1 MDGSAAIP
9 PRPAPT
15 PPAPAPAPPQVF
27 LRRSVLPPPPAP
39 HHAPPPPGAHVH
51 YFRAA
56 SPIPIFRAAASS
68 RPPRPPPPSTTTAPP
83 PPAAPAVTPA
93 RPPPQQP
100 AVAVAA
106 PPPATTTATATEEVA
121 APATGN
127 PMANAAVSQ
136 WNEKNERETVQSEV
150 AKGETVQG
158 PDKECTTGAVKGIKR
173 PRKPKGFKKGSL
185 RSNEGDAGP
194 SLFSPNNC
202 RYDSSLGLLT
212 KKFINLL
219 EGAEDGT
226 LDLNKAA
233 ETLEVQKRR
242 IYDITNVLEGVDLI
256 EKTLKNMIRWKGFDM
271 SKPKERERQISALKE
286 EIESLYDEES
296 RLDDEIMEAQ
306 EKLNALRVDEDRRKL
321 LYVSKEDINAIP
333 RFQGSTLIAVN
344 APRGTYIEVPDP
356 NLDMDIYKDLD
367 NQEKH
372 YQIVFRSA
380 MGPVDCF
387 LISNHQETFNAD
399 QQMAD
404 NLDAAVTSGSSQAP
418 QQMDYVQASEI
429 GESNGVREHT
439 SEPSKRDDPVPGIVK
454 IVPSDDIAADYWLSS
469 DADVSMTD
477 TWGT

>member
-1 MDGSAAIP
+1 MDGSTTIPLPQP
-9 PRPAPT
+9 PRPP

-27 LRRSVLPPPPAP
+27 LRRSVLPPPQTGPHRVAP
-39 HHAPPPPGAHVH
+39 APPPPGAHVH

-68 RPPRPPPPSTTTAPP
+68 RPPRPPPTTAPAPPP

-93 RPPPQQP
+93 RP
-100 AVAVAA
+100 VAVAPP

-127 PMANAAVSQ
+127 PMANTAD
-136 WNEKNERETVQSEV
+136 NEEKNEREAVQSEV
-150 AKGETVQG
+150 PKGETVQG
-158 PDKECTTGAVKGIKR
+158 PDKECTTGTVKGIKR
-173 PRKPKGFKKGSL
+173 PRKPKG
-185 RSNEGDAGP
+185 DAGA

-404 NLDAAVTSGSSQAP
+404 DLDAAVTSGSSQAL
-418 QQMDYVQASEI
+418 QQMDYVQAPEI

-454 IVPSDDIAADYWLSS
+454 IVPSDDDIAADYWLSS
-469 DADVSMTD
+469 DADS
-477 TWGT
+477 

>member
-1 MDGSAAIP
+1 MDGSSSIPLPHPSPP
-9 PRPAPT
+9 PRPA
-15 PPAPAPAPPQVF
+15 APPQVF
-27 LRRSVLPPPPAP
+27 LRRAVLPP
-39 HHAPPPPGAHVH
+39 PPPPGAHVH

-56 SPIPIFRAAASS
+56 SPIPIFRAAAGPRGAASS
-68 RPPRPPPPSTTTAPP
+68 RPPRPPPPPQAATAPP
-83 PPAAPAVTPA
+83 PAPAPAPA
-93 RPPPQQP
+93 RVAPPQQP
-100 AVAVAA
+100 PVSVA
-106 PPPATTTATATEEVA
+106 PPPTPSTASTSVSEEVA
-121 APATGN
+121 ATPGTGN
-127 PMANAAVSQ
+127 PMANAAE
-136 WNEKNERETVQSEV
+136 NEEKNESVHPEVGKAETI
-150 AKGETVQG
+150 QG
-158 PDKECTTGAVKGIKR
+158 PDKESATGTGKGIKR
-173 PRKPKGFKKGSL
+173 PRKQKGFGKGSL
-185 RSNEGDAGP
+185 QSNEGDAGP
-194 SLFSPNNC
+194 SLFSSNNC

-296 RLDDEIMEAQ
+296 RLDGEIMEAQ
-306 EKLNALRVDEDRRKL
+306 EKLNALLVNENTKKL

-333 RFQGSTLIAVN
+333 RFQRSTLIAIN

-356 NLDMDIYKDLD
+356 NADMDIYEDLD

-372 YQIVFRSA
+372 YQIILRSA

-387 LISNHQETFNAD
+387 LISDHQESFNPD
-399 QQMAD
+399 QQIAS
-404 NLDAAVTSGSSQAP
+404 NLDAVVTSGSSQAL
-418 QQMDYVQASEI
+418 QQMDYVPSQAPES
-429 GESNGVREHT
+429 GESTDVREHT
-439 SEPSKRDDPVPGIVK
+439 SEPSKRDDPVPGILK
-454 IVPSDDIAADYWLSS
+454 IVPSHNDITADYWLCS

-477 TWGT
+477 TWAT